1 VAGSHDSSVHA
12 LLSSQ
17 SGGEP
22 PTQEPP
28 EHLSAVVH
36 ALPSSQD
43 SVLFECLQP
52 LAGSQLSSV
61 QPLLSLQLGGGP
73 PTQFPL
79 EQWSLVVHAL
89 PSLQA
94 AVLSLWTHPVAGLQ
108 ESSVHTSPSLQLG
121 AGPPTQLPPEHLSA
135 VVHALPSSQDSVLFE
150 CVQPLA
156 GLQAS
161 VVQTL
166 LSSQLGGGPP
176 VQLPAEQWSPVVQEL
191 WSSQGLL
198 LFTCLQPVAASQLS
212 VVQRLLSSQLMGVP
226 AQLPLTHLS
235 PLVQALLSSQ
245 GVLSGCDPSGGQ
257 AFVVPSQTSA
267 TSH

>member
-1 VAGSHDSSVHA
+1 LFTCLQPLAGSQLSVVHTLPSSQSTGSLTQLLFTQRSFVVHASVSPQSASLLQQGRGTGSWTHPVARLHESVVHA

-17 SGGEP
+17 LGAGP
-22 PTQEPP
+22 PTHEPP
-28 EHLSAVVH
+28 EHVSAVVH
-36 ALPSSQD
+36 ALPSSQ
-43 SVLFECLQP
+43 
-52 LAGSQLSSV
+52 GSM
-61 QPLLSLQLGGGP
+61 
-73 PTQFPL
+73 
-79 EQWSLVVHAL
+79 
-89 PSLQA
+89 
-94 AVLSLWTHPVAGLQ
+94 
-108 ESSVHTSPSLQLG
+108 
-121 AGPPTQLPPEHLSA
+121 
-135 VVHALPSSQDSVLFE
+135 LFE
-150 CVQPLA
+150 CVQPLS

-176 VQLPAEQWSPVVQEL
+176 VQLPPAQWSPVVHAFL
-191 WSSQGLL
+191 SSQGLL
-198 LFTCLQPVAASQLS
+198 LFTCLQPVAVSQLS
-212 VVQRLLSSQLMGVP
+212 VVQRLPSSQLIGVP